1 MSKLETFYKMETV
14 RCQNSNSNIWFPHC
28 FNFSGLQLLFSGNR
42 GSIRKDGFHDEFP
55 SWCTFIVFYSM
66 QYNKLLLV
74 SDFTQTRFFQK
85 QSVPVVFALLLSSG
99 SLFHYQR
106 NNRAVFHVL
115 RKRSELR
122 SVHSEAEMTSVM
134 QGSVLFLAVLAIYDA
149 ESLEK
154 RFSYNDVPS
163 SLDDSP
169 KLDDAN
175 SLDTSK
181 DLTHVSFRTDTKGIL
196 HFYMTLE

>member
-1 MSKLETFYKMETV
+1 ML
-14 RCQNSNSNIWFPHC
+14 
-28 FNFSGLQLLFSGNR
+28 
-42 GSIRKDGFHDEFP
+42 
-55 SWCTFIVFYSM
+55 
-66 QYNKLLLV
+66 YNKLLSV
-74 SDFTQTRFFQK
+74 SDFTQTRFFRK

-99 SLFHYQR
+99 SLLHYQR

-122 SVHSEAEMTSVM
+122 GVHSEAEMTRVV

-154 RFSYNDVPS
+154 RFSYKDVPS

-169 KLDDAN
+169 KLDVAN
-175 SLDTSK
+175 SLDTNK

-196 HFYMTLE
+196 HFYMTLK